1 VSIRPPAVAGRFY
14 PDDPERLQQMVN
26 GFLETAVPA
35 TITAPQ
41 AIIAPHAGYPYS
53 GPIAGSAYRALLG
66 DNRPIRRAVLIG
78 PAHTMAL
85 EGLATVS
92 TTAWATP
99 LGLVFVDQEG
109 VEAIRPL
116 PQVQILDAAH
126 AQEHGLEVQLPF
138 LQTIYSELAI
148 VPLVVGRATGREVA
162 ELLARLGSDP
172 QTIIVISSDLSHY
185 YDYKTAQQLDRQT
198 AAAIV
203 ALQPEKIVQGSACG
217 YLAIR
222 GLLHWARE
230 NGLTAATADLRN
242 SGDTAG
248 DKGRVVG
255 YGAFLFGL
263 NITSG
268 R

>member
-14 PDDPERLQQMVN
+14 PDDPEQLQQMVN
-26 GFLETAVPA
+26 GFLETAVS
-35 TITAPQ
+35 TTTTTAK

-66 DNRPIRRAVLIG
+66 DKRPIRRAVLIG
-78 PAHTMAL
+78 PAHTMAI

-99 LGLVFVDQEG
+99 LGLVAVDREG
-109 VEAIRPL
+109 VKAIRPL

-126 AQEHGLEVQLPF
+126 VQEHGLEVQLPF
-138 LQTIYSELAI
+138 LQTIYPELAI
-148 VPLVVGRATGREVA
+148 VPLVVGQATGREVA

-185 YDYKTAQQLDRQT
+185 HGYETARQLDRET
-198 AAAIV
+198 AEAIV
-203 ALQPEKIVQGSACG
+203 TRQPEKIQSGSACG
-217 YLAIR
+217 WIPIR
-222 GLLHWARE
+222 GLLHWVRE
-230 NGLTAATADLRN
+230 MGLQAITADLRN

-248 DKGRVVG
+248 DKRRVVG

-263 NITSG
+263 
-268 R
+268 